1 MIIGGLPK
9 LNHENVL
16 LRECMSQGYT
26 TISKGINFL
35 ILKTATSKIFTL
47 FLENMDV
54 YNRFIEKNPVLW
66 RNYYI
71 LMKLN
76 WMILVI
82 GYE

>member
-1 MIIGGLPK
+1 
-9 LNHENVL
+9 
-16 LRECMSQGYT
+16 MSQWYT
-26 TISKGINFL
+26 TISKGINFFV
-35 ILKTATSKIFTL
+35 LKTTNSKIFTL

>member
-1 MIIGGLPK
+1 
-9 LNHENVL
+9 
-16 LRECMSQGYT
+16 MSQQYT
-26 TISKGINFL
+26 TIIKMNNFL
-35 ILKTATSKIFTL
+35 ILKKATCKIFIL

-66 RNYYI
+66 HNYYI